1 MNGAMELTAGSR
13 WKSAVCDT
21 EVVIVRPPEGDHAL
35 GCGGADMIALDAD
48 RSGGTP
54 TAELSGG
61 TQMGKRYAEE
71 ASGIE
76 VLCTKA
82 GAGTLT
88 LDGTPIEL
96 KGAKPLPS
104 SD

>member
-1 MNGAMELTAGSR
+1 MIGAMELTAGSR

-21 EVVIVRPPEGDHAL
+21 EVVIVRPPEGEHAL
-35 GCGGADMIALDAD
+35 GCGGADMVPLDAQK
-48 RSGGTP
+48 SGGAP
-54 TAELSGG
+54 DAALAGG

-71 ASGIE
+71 TSGIE

-82 GAGTLT
+82 GEGTLT
-88 LDGTPIEL
+88 LDGTPVAI

>member
-1 MNGAMELTAGSR
+1 MELTAGSR

-35 GCGGADMIALDAD
+35 GCGGADMVPLDAEK
-48 RSGGTP
+48 SGAAP
-54 TAELSGG
+54 DAALSGG

-71 ASGIE
+71 ASGLE

-88 LDGTPIEL
+88 FDGVPIEL

>member
-1 MNGAMELTAGSR
+1 MELTAGSR

-21 EVVIVRPPEGDHAL
+21 EVVVVRPPDAPAHL
-35 GCGGADMIALDAD
+35 GCGGADMVPLDAE
-48 RSGGTP
+48 RTGGDP
-54 TAELSGG
+54 DPAYAGG
-61 TQMGKRYAEE
+61 TQMGKRYADE
-71 ASGIE
+71 ASGLE

-88 LDGTPIEL
+88 LDGTVIEL

>member
-1 MNGAMELTAGSR
+1 MELTAGSR

-35 GCGGADMIALDAD
+35 GCGGADMIPLDAD
-48 RSGGTP
+48 KGGGAP
-54 TAELSGG
+54 DAALSGG

-71 ASGIE
+71 TSGIE